1 MQNTVYVCTAACIST
16 VLSMGAAGVR
26 LGRLLDELYV
36 FDLLLYCYSTVDV
49 SREAVRKLIVI
60 SHRILYFMMPLVRA
74 LVCWYVYIYQVG
86 LNTPCGIATPSL
98 PMMTHD
104 GW

>member
-60 SHRILYFMMPLVRA
+60 PSYTLLYDATRA
-74 LVCWYVYIYQVG
+74 CVSLLVCVYI
-86 LNTPCGIATPSL
+86 SS
-98 PMMTHD
+98 
-104 GW
+104 WS